1 MRRAAFSLLE
11 VSVALAVLA
20 IIGAAIMPLAL
31 SRAHASAADAA
42 ARDMAAILDAARNFY
57 AAQPVSALRWPQDLA
72 ELQAAGYVPAGF
84 TGLSPFGTPYTAA
97 PDGARFT
104 VSAEVPA
111 TVAPA
116 VARLLPLATV
126 SPSPGGARVA
136 GAVPAPGLSADLSQV
151 LHRGGT
157 LVSSTMYGPLKIAD
171 GTQADGRVLT
181 SDAEGV
187 GRWAPAPGVP
197 AGTVAFFDVLAND
210 PNRPGNPC
218 PDGWSP
224 FAAGQGRYVVG
235 LPSGGTLL
243 AQVGTA
249 LGDQENRPVGAHTHA
264 VNDPGHQHPVTVPTG
279 AGGGGTSAR
288 EGGAPTGSVALTAGP
303 AVTGVTIA
311 PAGSVAG
318 TNAPYVQLLAC
329 RKD

>member
-1 MRRAAFSLLE
+1 
-11 VSVALAVLA
+11 
-20 IIGAAIMPLAL
+20 MPLVL

-57 AAQPVSALRWPQDLA
+57 AAQPVSALRWPNDLA
-72 ELQAAGYVPAGF
+72 ELQASGYVPAGF

-111 TVAPA
+111 AVAPA

-126 SPSPGGARVA
+126 TSSPGGALGA

-151 LHRGGT
+151 LHRWGA
-157 LVSSTMYGPLKIAD
+157 LANSEMYGPLKIAD

-187 GRWAPAPGVP
+187 GRWAPAPTVP

-210 PNRPGNPC
+210 PNRPGNPY

-224 FAAGQGRYVVG
+224 FAAGEGRYVAG

-249 LGDQENRPVGAHTHA
+249 LGDQENRPVGAHTHT
-264 VNDPGHQHPVTVPTG
+264 VSDPGHQHAVTVPSGTG
-279 AGGGGTSAR
+279 AGGTSAR
-288 EGGAPTGSVALTAGP
+288 EGGPPTGGLALAAAP
-303 AVTGVTIA
+303 SVTGVTVA
-311 PAGSVAG
+311 PAGSVSG